1 MKTNFTTTFMLA
13 ILLIMSS
20 CKKDRTI
27 DQPLQSK
34 LKFAIK
40 VANLPTSTPAN
51 SNLAAIVSVKSSTGE
66 LVINDVKIDLNYNDG
81 FLTDVLELPKGD
93 YRLVKLIIQDSNG
106 NALFASPLV
115 GSIKSQAVTQPLEMP
130 LSLTNESVKIL
141 AVEVA
146 EVSNA
151 DRPEDFGYAADSFKL
166 PPPDQNSD
174 LFKVEIRPLFRIGE
188 IVYDSIPASLRIT
201 TYGLNGTQ
209 AISTQVLPAGGK
221 TITLSKKVSKYKIMV
236 SKWGL
241 SDEMEITANEMKNMS
256 LSIGGANLKP
266 KKLKSESV
274 YQYVN
279 GQWIADTRK
288 EYEYFATGK
297 LFRINYLSKD
307 VNGNKVL
314 DAAEE
319 FEYQNGR
326 VSEIYFTSPSGDRTQ
341 YFSYLPDGKIDKM
354 REVNNEGTINAT
366 VSYAAIPGKRGVTGN
381 YQIGATYSFSYK
393 YYQQHVFMDMY
404 GGNAEN
410 YSNTTTHGNA
420 KLSLISYDF
429 NINPFV
435 HLGVPNFWL
444 NNVSKHNKLSDIS
457 NYSII
462 IPNAEAYAFN
472 YTYGDDGF
480 PTELFTKYRNP
491 VTFADTHVTKTVFT
505 YQ

>member
-1 MKTNFTTTFMLA
+1 MKTIFTTTLMLA
-13 ILLIMSS
+13 LLLTISS

-27 DQPLQSK
+27 NQPPQNK
-34 LKFAIK
+34 LKFAIN

-51 SNLAAIVSVKSSTGE
+51 SNLTAIVSVKSSIGE
-66 LVINDVKIDLNYNDG
+66 LVITDAKVNLNYSNG
-81 FLTDVLELPKGD
+81 FLTDVLELPKGN
-93 YRLVKLIIQDSNG
+93 YRITKLIIQDSNS
-106 NALFASPLV
+106 NALFASPLA
-115 GSIKSQAVTQPLEMP
+115 GSAKAQTVVQPLEMP
-130 LSLTNESVKIL
+130 LALENELTKIL
-141 AVEVA
+141 TIEVTA
-146 EVSNA
+146 ISDS
-151 DRPEDFGYAADSFKL
+151 DRSEDFGYAAGSFRL

-174 LFKVEIRPLFRIGE
+174 LFKVEIRPLFRVGE
-188 IVYDSIPASLRIT
+188 VVYDSIPASLRIT

-221 TITLSKKVSKYKIMV
+221 TITLSKNVSKYKIMV

-241 SDEMEITANEMKNMS
+241 SDEMEIPANEMKDMS

-274 YQYVN
+274 YRYIN
-279 GQWIADTRK
+279 GQWVADTRK

-314 DAAEE
+314 DASEE
-319 FEYQNGR
+319 FEYQNNR
-326 VSEIYFTSPSGDRTQ
+326 VSEIYFTSTSGDRTQ
-341 YFSYLPDGKIDKM
+341 YFSYLADGKIDKM

-366 VSYAAIPGKRGVTGN
+366 VSYAAIPGKRGITGN

-429 NINPFV
+429 NINPHA

-462 IPNAEAYAFN
+462 IPNVEAYAFS
-472 YTYGDDGF
+472 YTYDVDGF

-491 VTFADTHVTKTVFT
+491 VTFADTHVTKTVFV